1 MINAFDDRDMSQT
14 LCFLWMTMRALSPF
28 HIRPTSCVR
37 VAAMLVLAGGIG
49 VWGAVLLAPTAGTPP
64 PGLTAAPAVRGD
76 TAPLAQWFGASATPI
91 RVVVVGL
98 IAAGERGAALL
109 RVEGAA
115 PVAYRVGQ
123 PIGQGVTLVRV
134 ERNAVVLDTGSAELR
149 VLATEA
155 QALGSPGL
163 VRVPARDAS
172 GARVSSSAQRG
183 ATSPVK

>member
-1 MINAFDDRDMSQT
+1 
-14 LCFLWMTMRALSPF
+14 MRALSTF

-37 VAAMLVLAGGIG
+37 VAAVLVLAAGIG
-49 VWGAVLLAPTAGTPP
+49 VWGALLLAPTAGTPP
-64 PGLTAAPAVRGD
+64 PGLTAAAPVRGD

-98 IAAGERGAALL
+98 IAAEERGAALL

-123 PIGQGVTLVRV
+123 QIGQGVTLARV
-134 ERNAVVLDTGSAELR
+134 ERNAVVLDTGNAELR
-149 VLATEA
+149 VIATEA
-155 QALGSPGL
+155 QALGSPGI
-163 VRVPARDAS
+163 VRLPAHDTP

-183 ATSPVK
+183 AMSSVK